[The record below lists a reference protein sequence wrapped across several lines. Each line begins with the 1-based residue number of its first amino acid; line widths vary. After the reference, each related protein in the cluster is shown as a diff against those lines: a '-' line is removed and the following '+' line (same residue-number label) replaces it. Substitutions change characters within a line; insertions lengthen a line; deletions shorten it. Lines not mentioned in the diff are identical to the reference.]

1 MIDLPALDN
10 VPHGWHS
17 DCNSNSIVNP
27 RVVLTDTTICRRRL
41 VPHDHPVPKSSPNT
55 DAALQIAPWSASA
68 TPCLYNRSMR
78 LALVFA
84 CALRLADAQRGNVSL
99 PENQPFPA
107 HRVIG
112 NVYYVGAS
120 DLASFLI
127 TTPDGHFLI
136 NSGFEE
142 TVPIIQAGVQKLGFR
157 FQDIKI
163 LLTGQAHID
172 HVGGHAL
179 VRKLTGARVLVMT
192 GDDGIVSTGGAGDF
206 QYEKQAHWKAC
217 PVDRV
222 LHDNEPISLGGVTLV
237 AHHTPGHTKGCTTF
251 TLVADDHGKPYHV
264 VIIGSANAND
274 GYRLV
279 NNAKYPNIAEDFAL
293 FTRRYPS
300 FAFAL

>member
-1 MIDLPALDN
+1 
-10 VPHGWHS
+10 
-17 DCNSNSIVNP
+17 
-27 RVVLTDTTICRRRL
+27 
-41 VPHDHPVPKSSPNT
+41 
-55 DAALQIAPWSASA
+55 
-68 TPCLYNRSMR
+68 MR

-84 CALRLADAQRGNVSL
+84 CALTLAEAQLGKVSL

-107 HRVIG
+107 HRVIA

-127 TTPDGHFLI
+127 TTPAGHFLI

-142 TVPIIQAGVQKLGFR
+142 TVPLIQAGVEKLGFH

-179 VRKLTGARVLVMT
+179 ARKLTGARVLVMA
-192 GDDGIVSTGGAGDF
+192 GDDGVVSSGGLGDF
-206 QYEKQAHWKAC
+206 QYEKQSRWKPC
-217 PVDRV
+217 PVDQV
-222 LHDNEPISLGGVTLV
+222 LHDNEAISLGGVTVV

-251 TLVADDHGKPYHV
+251 TLTADDHGKPYHV
-264 VIIGSANAND
+264 VIVGSANANA

-279 NNAKYPNIAEDFAL
+279 NNAKYPAIADDFARTFRVL
-293 FTRRYPS
+293 KSLECDVYLGS
-300 FAFAL
+300 HGGYYGMAEKFARVKAGGPNPFIDPQGYKNFVAQREQTFLADLAAQRAKAEVKPQGR

>member
-1 MIDLPALDN
+1 
-10 VPHGWHS
+10 
-17 DCNSNSIVNP
+17 
-27 RVVLTDTTICRRRL
+27 
-41 VPHDHPVPKSSPNT
+41 
-55 DAALQIAPWSASA
+55 
-68 TPCLYNRSMR
+68 MR

-84 CALRLADAQRGNVSL
+84 CALRLAEAQLGQVSL

-127 TTPDGHFLI
+127 TTPAGHFLI

-142 TVPIIQAGVQKLGFR
+142 TVPIIQAGVEKLGFR

-192 GDDGIVSTGGAGDF
+192 GDDSIVSTGGVGDF

-217 PVDRV
+217 PVDHV
-222 LHDNEPISLGGVTLV
+222 LHDNESVSLGGVTLV
-237 AHHTPGHTKGCTTF
+237 ARHTPGHTKGCTTF
-251 TLVADDHGKPYHV
+251 TLTADDRGKPYHV
-264 VIIGSANAND
+264 VIVGSANAND
-274 GYRLV
+274 GYQLV
-279 NNAKYPNIAEDFAL
+279 NNAKYPAIADDFARTFRVL
-293 FTRRYPS
+293 KSLECDVYLGSHGSYYGMKEKLARVNEGGPNPFIDPQGYRNFLKQREQTFLADLASQRAKAEVKPKIR
-300 FAFAL
+300 